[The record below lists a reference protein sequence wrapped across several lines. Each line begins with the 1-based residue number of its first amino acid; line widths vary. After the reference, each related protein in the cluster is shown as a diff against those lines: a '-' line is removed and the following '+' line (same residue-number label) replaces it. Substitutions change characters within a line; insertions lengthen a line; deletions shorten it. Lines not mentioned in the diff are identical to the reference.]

1 MVLEAMVPMKKG
13 GLKRDDVVW
22 LYIVNE
28 TASLTKYKTMIP
40 N

>member
-1 MVLEAMVPMKKG
+1 MALEAMVLMEKG
-13 GLKRDDVVW
+13 ELKRDEVVW

-28 TASLTKYKTMIP
+28 TASF